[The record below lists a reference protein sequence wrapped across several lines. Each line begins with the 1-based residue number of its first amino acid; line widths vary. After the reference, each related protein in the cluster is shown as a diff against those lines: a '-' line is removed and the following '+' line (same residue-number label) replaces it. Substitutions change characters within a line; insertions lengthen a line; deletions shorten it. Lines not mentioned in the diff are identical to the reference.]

1 MANLPTATSL
11 TPRTVSS
18 NSFAVSLAGTAFGDL
33 APLDDL
39 VCGKRFVLLGESAH
53 GVDEFST
60 LKARLVRWLN
70 QCHGFEVLAFE
81 CSMVG
86 CWHIDQRFGHDV
98 VDDLLRF
105 VIYPVWQTSEVMEL
119 FRYVELARQQEP
131 PLRLAGF
138 DLQDSEQF
146 IGAVRRRHRM
156 LAGTEFDERIERS
169 LASNRLRWDAMQAT
183 GIGSG
188 TASLLRDERMAENV
202 ALLAEQFF
210 PGKRLVLWAHNSHI
224 AKSSLRPP
232 PFKPL
237 GQWLTDRYPG
247 QVCSIG
253 VFMGEGTAAANDRK
267 IYEIEPAEA
276 NTLEGRLLAAPGE
289 AVAATTASL
298 AWGGEETAARGWGI
312 HPLTLV
318 PASAFDAVV
327 CVRTVR
333 PPTFISSLDDYGR

>member
-1 MANLPTATSL
+1 VPSHSIAVALNETA
-11 TPRTVSS
+11 V
-18 NSFAVSLAGTAFGDL
+18 GDL

-60 LKARLVRWLN
+60 LKARLVRWLH
-70 QCHGFEVLAFE
+70 QRHGFEVLAFE
-81 CSMVG
+81 CSMVA
-86 CWHIDQRFGHDV
+86 CWHIDQRFGHDA

-105 VIYPVWQTSEVMEL
+105 AIYPVWQTCEVPAL
-119 FRYVELARQQEP
+119 FQYVEYARQQSH

-146 IGAVRRRHRM
+146 IGAIRRRHRM
-156 LAGTEFDERIERS
+156 LAGNEFDERIESS
-169 LASNRLRWDAMQAT
+169 LASNRLRWDAIRAT
-183 GIGSG
+183 GIGSS

-202 ALLAEQFF
+202 SLLADQFF

-224 AKSSLRPP
+224 AKTSLRPP
-232 PFKPL
+232 PFKSL
-237 GQWLTDRYPG
+237 GQWLADRYPG
-247 QVCSIG
+247 QTCSFG
-253 VFMGEGTAAANDRK
+253 MFMGEGTAAANDRK
-267 IYEIEPAEA
+267 IYEIEPPGA

-289 AVAATTASL
+289 AVAATTVSL
-298 AWGGEETAARGWGI
+298 AWGGDETAARDWGI